1 MKKLIV
7 VLTLAMM
14 ISGSV
19 LSASAEEVNVTEE
32 TIAVEQTGDNSGT
45 IVPMA
50 DQIVVKFRVYQGKN
64 SIDIG
69 TRLMAVGLSL
79 IGLLMVNC
87 IERPR
92 TRRGFSFYKEK
103 LKNNSKFLKIA

>member
-32 TIAVEQTGDNSGT
+32 TIAVEQTGDNSGA

-50 DQIVVKFRVYQGKN
+50 DQIIVKFRIYQGKKQYRHWN
-64 SIDIG
+64 Q
-69 TRLMAVGLSL
+69 TR
-79 IGLLMVNC
+79 NC
-87 IERPR
+87 WVEPDWI
-92 TRRGFSFYKEK
+92 TY
-103 LKNNSKFLKIA
+103 A

>member
-32 TIAVEQTGDNSGT
+32 TIAVEHTGDNSGT

-50 DQIVVKFRVYQGKN
+50 DQIVVKFRIYQGKKQYRHWN
-64 SIDIG
+64 Q
-69 TRLMAVGLSL
+69 TRGYWVEPDWITYG
-79 IGLLMVNC
+79 
-87 IERPR
+87 
-92 TRRGFSFYKEK
+92 
-103 LKNNSKFLKIA
+103 

>member
-50 DQIVVKFRVYQGKN
+50 DQIVVKFRIYQGKN

-69 TRLMAVGLSL
+69 IRLAV
-79 IGLLMVNC
+79 IGLNPIGSLTVNC
-87 IERPR
+87 MERPR
-92 TRRGFSFYKEK
+92 MKRGFSFYKEE
-103 LKNNSKFLKIA
+103 LKNNCKSVKIA

>member
-32 TIAVEQTGDNSGT
+32 TIAVEQTCDKRGT

-50 DQIVVKFRVYQGKN
+50 DQIVVKFRIYQGNKQYRHWYQ
-64 SIDIG
+64 
-69 TRLMAVGLSL
+69 TRGYLVEPDWITYG
-79 IGLLMVNC
+79 
-87 IERPR
+87 
-92 TRRGFSFYKEK
+92 
-103 LKNNSKFLKIA
+103 

>member
-19 LSASAEEVNVTEE
+19 LSASEEEVNVTEE

-50 DQIVVKFRVYQGKN
+50 DQIVVKFRIYQGKKQYRHWN
-64 SIDIG
+64 Q
-69 TRLMAVGLSL
+69 TRGYWVEPDWITYG
-79 IGLLMVNC
+79 
-87 IERPR
+87 
-92 TRRGFSFYKEK
+92 
-103 LKNNSKFLKIA
+103 

>member
-50 DQIVVKFRVYQGKN
+50 DQIVVKFRIY
-64 SIDIG
+64 
-69 TRLMAVGLSL
+69 
-79 IGLLMVNC
+79 
-87 IERPR
+87 
-92 TRRGFSFYKEK
+92 
-103 LKNNSKFLKIA
+103 

>member
-50 DQIVVKFRVYQGKN
+50 DQIVVKFCVYQGKKQYRHWN
-64 SIDIG
+64 QTHGCWVEPDWITYG
-69 TRLMAVGLSL
+69 
-79 IGLLMVNC
+79 
-87 IERPR
+87 
-92 TRRGFSFYKEK
+92 
-103 LKNNSKFLKIA
+103 